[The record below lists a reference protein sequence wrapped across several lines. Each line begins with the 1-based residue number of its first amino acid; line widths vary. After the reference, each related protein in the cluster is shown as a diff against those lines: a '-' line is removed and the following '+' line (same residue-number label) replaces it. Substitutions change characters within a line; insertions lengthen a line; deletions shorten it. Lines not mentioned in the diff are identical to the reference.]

1 MPSKYLN
8 IQFPFKDSQDGFFL
22 DLNYT
27 DTKALVSDLMH
38 LLLTNE
44 GERLYMPNF
53 GTNLRKFIFEP
64 NDNKTKGDIKSHLQE
79 VIKRYIP
86 NLVINDV
93 LVEDSELSDHL
104 VTVRLDYT
112 ITDDV
117 FEESNFVIITL
128 SE

>member
-8 IQFPFKDSQDGFFL
+8 IQFPFKDSPDGFFL
-22 DLNYT
+22 NLNYT
-27 DTKALVSDLMH
+27 DSKALVSDLMH

-117 FEESNFVIITL
+117 FEESDFVIIVL
-128 SE
+128 GE

>member
-1 MPSKYLN
+1 
-8 IQFPFKDSQDGFFL
+8 
-22 DLNYT
+22 
-27 DTKALVSDLMH
+27 
-38 LLLTNE
+38 
-44 GERLYMPNF
+44 MPNF

-86 NLVINDV
+86 NLVIKDV

-117 FEESNFVIITL
+117 FEESDFVIIVL
-128 SE
+128 GE